1 MNIELNNKEIDFIIR
16 CIHMAAAEGF
26 YEMWWSKDDNYDY
39 QVVGKEIL
47 EKLGMSADIIERHMD
62 GI

>member
-1 MNIELNNKEIDFIIR
+1 
-16 CIHMAAAEGF
+16 MAAAEGF
-26 YEMWWSKDDNYDY
+26 YEMWWDKDDNYDY